1 MSTLTVNSPRGR
13 ILDRRG
19 RVLADNR
26 PSFNLLILR
35 DAVKDMASTMG
46 ALERVLALD
55 PSYARG
61 KLRSESRF
69 KPALIAADIDRRAV
83 AYLEEHRLE
92 LPGVRVEAVP
102 RRRYP
107 LGTLGSHF
115 LGHLGEIAEKQ
126 LRQHRNGDYQQGDFI
141 GVYGLERDFEPY
153 LKGTKGFKRVEV
165 DAYGRELRLLFN
177 KDQVPGNT
185 LVLTI
190 DLELQKKAAE
200 LFSPHQGAIIA
211 VDPQNGQILAIVSNP
226 DFDPNLFAGGISR
239 EDWQELMSDPLHP
252 LHNRALQ
259 GQYPP
264 GSVYKIVVAAAGLE
278 EGIITPD
285 TTIYDPGY
293 FYFGRRTY
301 RDWKPG
307 GHGVVNLKKAI
318 AESCDVYFYQ
328 LGQKLGIDRL
338 ARYARGFGLGKK
350 TGLSMGDE
358 KEGIVPSRRWKKMTH
373 GEPWYPGE
381 TISAAIGQGYNLL
394 TPIQLLNVMAS
405 VANGG
410 TIYRPYLVERV
421 LSPEGREVYRA
432 RPEILGRLPV
442 KARNL
447 RVIQDALRA
456 VVNERGGTAFRAR
469 LKEVVVAGKT
479 GTAQVMRLKR
489 KGKQEELTREQRDH
503 GWFVAY
509 APFENPSIAIVVF
522 VEHGGEHGAHYA
534 PIAMKLIQT
543 YLKLNEEEA

>member
-1 MSTLTVNSPRGR
+1 
-13 ILDRRG
+13 
-19 RVLADNR
+19 
-26 PSFNLLILR
+26 LR
-35 DAVKDMASTMG
+35 DAVKDMASTM
-46 ALERVLALD
+46 ATLERVLALD
-55 PSYARG
+55 PSSAQE
-61 KLRSESRF
+61 KLRAESRF
-69 KPALIAADIDRRAV
+69 KPTLIAADIDRRAV

-107 LGTLGSHF
+107 LGSLGSHF
-115 LGHLGEIAEKQ
+115 LGHLGEITEGY
-126 LRQHRNGDYQQGDFI
+126 LRQSANGDYRQGDII
-141 GVYGLERDFEPY
+141 GVYGLERDFERY

-177 KDQVPGNT
+177 KDQIPGNT
-185 LVLTI
+185 LILTI
-190 DLELQKKAAE
+190 DLELQKRAAE
-200 LFSPHQGAIIA
+200 LFSPYQGALIA
-211 VDPQNGQILAIVSNP
+211 MDPRNGQILAMVSNP
-226 DFDPNLFAGGISR
+226 SFDPNLFAGGISR
-239 EDWQELMSDPLHP
+239 ENWQKLMRNPLHP

-278 EGIITPD
+278 EGVITPD

-307 GHGVVNLKKAI
+307 GHGIVDLKKAI
-318 AESCDVYFYQ
+318 RESCDVYFYR
-328 LGQKLGIDRL
+328 LGQKLGIDRM

-350 TGLSMGDE
+350 TGLSMRDE
-358 KEGIVPSRRWKKMTH
+358 REGVVPSRKWKRAAR

-381 TISAAIGQGYNLL
+381 TISAAIGQGFNLV

-410 TIYRPYLVERV
+410 TLYRPHLVQRV

-432 RPEILGRLPV
+432 RPEVLGRLPV
-442 KARNL
+442 RARNL
-447 RVIQDALRA
+447 RLIQEALRA

-479 GTAQVMRLKR
+479 GTAQVMRLRRRGGQDK
-489 KGKQEELTREQRDH
+489 LPREQRDH

-509 APFENPSIAIVVF
+509 APFENPSIAVIVF
-522 VEHGGEHGAHYA
+522 VEHGGKHGAYYA
-534 PIAMKLIQT
+534 PLAMKLIQA
-543 YLKLNEEEA
+543 YLKLREEKA